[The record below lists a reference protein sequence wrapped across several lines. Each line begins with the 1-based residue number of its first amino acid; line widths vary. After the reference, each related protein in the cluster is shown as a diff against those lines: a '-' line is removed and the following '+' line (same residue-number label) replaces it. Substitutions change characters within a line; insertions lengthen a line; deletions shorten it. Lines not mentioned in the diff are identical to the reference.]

1 MDGALAALA
10 REATG
15 VKPYFVGK
23 PTPLMMR
30 SALNRLGA
38 QAEDVVIIDD
48 RMDTD
53 IVAGMEAG
61 MDTILVLSGVAR
73 QQHIDRYAYRPTRV
87 VASVADIELA

>member
-1 MDGALAALA
+1 MDGALAAFA

-30 SALNRLGA
+30 NALNRLGA

-73 QQHIDRYAYRPTRV
+73 QQHIDRYAYRPKRV
-87 VASVADIELA
+87 VVSVADIELA